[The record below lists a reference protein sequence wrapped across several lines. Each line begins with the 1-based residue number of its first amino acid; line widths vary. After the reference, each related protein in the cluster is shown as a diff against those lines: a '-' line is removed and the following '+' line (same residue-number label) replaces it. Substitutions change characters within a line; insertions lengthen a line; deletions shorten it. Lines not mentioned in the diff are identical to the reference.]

1 MIEMA
6 TRAGTAARE
15 MKKLNQPIEASCEQA
30 GPHGCWAGT
39 GKSGAEVGQADAGQ
53 ALTKNSGTSTDT
65 S

>member
-1 MIEMA
+1 MIDMA

-30 GPHGCWAGT
+30 GPHGRWAGT
-39 GKSGAEVGQADAGQ
+39 GQERSRGVGQ